1 MSGGWGYVV
10 ALADNGLSAEVR
22 MFGPLLVNFAALW
35 IVVALW
41 RQLKL
46 ALSVLS

>member
-1 MSGGWGYVV
+1 MSGRWGYVV

-35 IVVALW
+35 IVVAL
-41 RQLKL
+41 
-46 ALSVLS
+46 